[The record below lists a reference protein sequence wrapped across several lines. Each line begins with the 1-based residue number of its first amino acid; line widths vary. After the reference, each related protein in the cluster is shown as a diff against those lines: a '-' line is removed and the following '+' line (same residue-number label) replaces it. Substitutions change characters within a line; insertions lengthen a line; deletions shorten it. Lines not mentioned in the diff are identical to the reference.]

1 MNCYT
6 TSCPGPAW
14 SCPTDT
20 SHYHVGWIDEEAR
33 LCKQKRHVEVEHFG
47 SKKMKSACSDLVNK
61 ACDKTHAKKEHKLMS
76 ETALHEI
83 QPRSAPCL
91 ADSMVLLLAQ
101 DQMAKQNAIL
111 FTKSARL

>member
-1 MNCYT
+1 
-6 TSCPGPAW
+6 
-14 SCPTDT
+14 
-20 SHYHVGWIDEEAR
+20 
-33 LCKQKRHVEVEHFG
+33 VEVEHFG
-47 SKKMKSACSDLVNK
+47 SKKMKTACSDLVIK
-61 ACDKTHAKKEHKLMS
+61 ACDKKHAKKKHKPMS

-91 ADSMVLLLAQ
+91 FADSMVLLLAQ